1 MISQALPSAVRRP
14 PSAPVK
20 PIAESTVRRLSHYL
34 RFLEEFEARGQHTI
48 SSGELARLGGTTSA
62 QVRKDLSAFG
72 SFGKRGLGYTV
83 PDLIN
88 AIRDILGLQKAWNVI
103 IIGAGKIGAALAQF
117 RGFNERSFNVVGLY
131 DADPAKVGTRLGRVI
146 VRDDDELERDISEL
160 KPDIAVVCV
169 PSDAAQAVV
178 DRLVAADIHA
188 ILNFASVPLQTPDN
202 VTIRD
207 VNMATELEIL
217 AFRLTSGERAD

>member
-1 MISQALPSAVRRP
+1 M
-14 PSAPVK
+14 
-20 PIAESTVRRLSHYL
+20 
-34 RFLEEFEARGQHTI
+34 
-48 SSGELARLGGTTSA
+48 GGTTSA

-72 SFGKRGLGYTV
+72 SFGKRGLGYAV

-88 AIRDILGLQKAWNVI
+88 AIRDILGLQKAWNVVI
-103 IIGAGKIGAALAQF
+103 VGAGKIGAALAQF
-117 RGFNERSFNVVGLY
+117 RGFNERSFNVVGIY
-131 DADPAKVGTRLGRVI
+131 DADPSKVGTRLGLVV
-146 VRDDDELERDISEL
+146 VRDDDELERDIREL

-169 PSDAAQAVV
+169 PADSAQAVV

-217 AFRLTSGERAD
+217 AFRLTSGAKGD